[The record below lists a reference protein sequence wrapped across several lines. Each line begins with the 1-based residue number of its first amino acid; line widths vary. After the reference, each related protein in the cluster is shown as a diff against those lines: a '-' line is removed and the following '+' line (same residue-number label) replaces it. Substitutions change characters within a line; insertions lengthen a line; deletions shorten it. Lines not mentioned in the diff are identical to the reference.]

1 MAFELK
7 QSLKLS
13 QQLIMTPQLQQAI
26 KLLQLSRQELVE
38 TINQEMEE
46 NPLLEEISPDEGIDD
61 GVREDIENDVSIERE
76 NIKAIERTEE
86 VNVEEGGSKVG
97 TEEFDWA
104 NYLEDYGPVG
114 VTYGGRDGE
123 ETSWDNVLTEGQSLT
138 KYLMWQMHLSSF
150 VEDEMRIATQIIGNL
165 DPNGYLC
172 ASVPE
177 IAQLENVSDEFVES
191 VLKKVQEFDPPG
203 IAARDLQEC
212 LLIQARMLGVK
223 NKIIEVII
231 KEFLKELELKNYV
244 HIAHKLKVPIREVEI
259 AVLLI
264 SRMNPKPGSIYSEE
278 NVQPIIPDVYVVKAG
293 NEYKIILNDD
303 GLPHLRISNFYR
315 EIMAGLTD
323 HGHNQEEQGKKYIKD
338 KVQSATWLIK
348 SIQQRQNTI
357 YKVAESIVKFQKE
370 FFDRGIDFL
379 KPLVL
384 RDIANDIEMHE
395 STIRRVVSNK
405 YLHSPQGIFEMK
417 YIFGS
422 SIKTTSE
429 GGTIA
434 SKSVKEEIKQIVS
447 GEPPKK
453 PYSDCEIV
461 DLLKAK
467 GINIARRTVAKYRE
481 MMGILPSSKRKKY
494 F

>member
-7 QSLKLS
+7 QNLKLS

-26 KLLQLSRQELVE
+26 KLLQLSRMELVE

-46 NPLLEEISPDEGIDD
+46 NPLLEEVSPDEGNDEEVHAEITEDIRP
-61 GVREDIENDVSIERE
+61 VEREDV
-76 NIKAIERTEE
+76 KAIERAEE
-86 VNVEEGGSKVG
+86 LNVEGDSR
-97 TEEFDWA
+97 EEFDWT

-114 VTYGGRDGE
+114 VTYGGPDAE
-123 ETSWDNVLTEGQSLT
+123 EHSWDNVLTESQSLT
-138 KYLMWQMHLSSF
+138 KYLMWQMKLSSF
-150 VEDEMRIATQIIGNL
+150 TEDEIRVCTQIVGNL
-165 DPNGYLC
+165 DQNGYLC

-177 IAQLENVSDEFVES
+177 ICQLENVSEEFVEA

-203 IAARDLQEC
+203 IAARNLQEC

-231 KEFLKELELKNYV
+231 KDYLKDLELKNYV
-244 HIAHKLKVPIREVEI
+244 HIAHKLKVPLRDVEI

-264 SRMNPKPGSIYSEE
+264 SRMNPKPGSMYSEDKI
-278 NVQPIIPDVYVVKAG
+278 QPIIPDVYIVKAG
-293 NEYKIILNDD
+293 DEYKIILNDD
-303 GLPHLRISNFYR
+303 GLPRLRISNFYR

-323 HGHNQEEQGKKYIKD
+323 HGHGEEESGKKYIKD

-357 YKVAESIVKFQKE
+357 YKVAESIVKFQRD

-384 RDIANDIEMHE
+384 RDIASDIEMHE
-395 STIRRVVSNK
+395 STISRVVSNK
-405 YLHSPQGIFEMK
+405 YVHSLQGIFEMK
-417 YIFGS
+417 YFFGS
-422 SIKTTSE
+422 SIKRTAE
-429 GGTIA
+429 GTIA
-434 SKSVKEEIKQIVS
+434 SKSVKEEIKQIIS
-447 GEPPKK
+447 GEKPKK

-461 DLLKAK
+461 DLLKVK

>member
-7 QSLKLS
+7 QNLKLS

-38 TINQEMEE
+38 AINQEMEE
-46 NPLLEEISPDEGIDD
+46 NPLLEEISPDEGT
-61 GVREDIENDVSIERE
+61 GEEAGEDFERDVLSAERD
-76 NIKAIERTEE
+76 NIKAVEHTEE
-86 VNVEEGGSKVG
+86 INVEKGAG

-104 NYLEDYGPVG
+104 SYLEDYGPVG
-114 VTYGGRDGE
+114 VTYGGKDGE

-138 KYLMWQMHLSSF
+138 RHLSWQMTLSSF
-150 VEDEMRIATQIIGNL
+150 SEEEERVCNQIIGNL
-165 DPNGYLC
+165 DQNGYLC
-172 ASVPE
+172 ATVPE
-177 IAQLENVSDEFVES
+177 IAQLENVSEEVVER

-203 IAARDLQEC
+203 IAARNLQEC

-223 NKIIEVII
+223 NKIIDVII
-231 KEFLKELELKNYV
+231 REYLKELELKNYV
-244 HIAHKLKVPIREVEI
+244 HIAHKLKVPLREVEI

-278 NVQPIIPDVYVVKAG
+278 KIQPIIPDVYVVKSG
-293 NEYKIILNDD
+293 DEYKIILNDD
-303 GLPHLRISNFYR
+303 GLPRLRISNFYR
-315 EIMAGLTD
+315 EIMAGISN
-323 HGHNQEEQGKKYIKD
+323 HGHSDAENGKKYIKD

-384 RDIANDIEMHE
+384 RDIAGDIEMHE
-395 STIRRVVSNK
+395 STISRVVNNK
-405 YLHSPQGIFEMK
+405 YMHSPQGIFEMK
-417 YIFGS
+417 YFFGS

-429 GGTIA
+429 GTIA
-434 SKSVKEEIKQIVS
+434 SKSVKEEIKQIIS
-447 GEPPKK
+447 SEQPRK

-481 MMGILPSSKRKKY
+481 MMGILPSSRRKKY

>member
-7 QSLKLS
+7 QNLRLS

-46 NPLLEEISPDEGIDD
+46 NPLLEEVSPDEGNDEEVHAEIAEDIRP
-61 GVREDIENDVSIERE
+61 VEREDIKEIERAAE
-76 NIKAIERTEE
+76 L
-86 VNVEEGGSKVG
+86 NVEGDNR
-97 TEEFDWA
+97 EEFDWT

-114 VTYGGRDGE
+114 VTYGGPDSE
-123 ETSWDNVLTEGQSLT
+123 EHSWDNVLTESQSLT
-138 KYLMWQMHLSSF
+138 KYLMWQMNLSSF
-150 VEDEMRIATQIIGNL
+150 TEDETRIGTQIVGNL
-165 DPNGYLC
+165 DQNGYLC
-172 ASVPE
+172 ATVPE
-177 IAQLENVSDEFVES
+177 IVQLENVSEEFVEA
-191 VLKKVQEFDPPG
+191 VLKMVQEFDPPG
-203 IAARDLQEC
+203 IAARNLQEC
-212 LLIQARMLGVK
+212 LLIQARMLGIK

-231 KEFLKELELKNYV
+231 KDYLKDLELKNYV
-244 HIAHKLKVPIREVEI
+244 HIAHKLKVPLREVEI

-264 SRMNPKPGSIYSEE
+264 SRMNPKPGSMYSEDKI
-278 NVQPIIPDVYVVKAG
+278 QPIIPDVYIVKAG
-293 NEYKIILNDD
+293 DEYKIILNDD
-303 GLPHLRISNFYR
+303 GLPRLRISNFYR

-323 HGHNQEEQGKKYIKD
+323 HGHSEEESGKKYIKD
-338 KVQSATWLIK
+338 KVQSAAWLIK

-357 YKVAESIVKFQKE
+357 YKVAESIVKFQRD

-395 STIRRVVSNK
+395 STISRVVNNK
-405 YLHSPQGIFEMK
+405 YVHSPQGIFEMK
-417 YIFGS
+417 YFFGS
-422 SIKTTSE
+422 SIKRTSE
-429 GGTIA
+429 GTIA

-447 GEPPKK
+447 GEKPKK

-461 DLLKAK
+461 DLLEAK

>member
-26 KLLQLSRQELVE
+26 KLLQLSRQDLVE

-46 NPLLEEISPDEGIDD
+46 NPLLEEISPDEGNADAIHEE
-61 GVREDIENDVSIERE
+61 VENDVVSVERE
-76 NIKAIERTEE
+76 NVKAIERTEE
-86 VNVEEGGSKVG
+86 LNVEEGGNSVK
-97 TEEFDWA
+97 EFDWD
-104 NYLEDYGPVG
+104 NYLEDSGRVG
-114 VTYGGRDGE
+114 VTYGGGDGE
-123 ETSWDNVLTEGQSLT
+123 ETSWDNILTESQSLT
-138 KYLMWQMHLSSF
+138 QYLMWQMKLSSF
-150 VEDEMRIATQIIGNL
+150 TEDEIRVCTQIVGNL
-165 DPNGYLC
+165 DQNGYLC
-172 ASVPE
+172 ATVPE
-177 IAQLENVSDEFVES
+177 IAQLENTSEEFVEA
-191 VLKKVQEFDPPG
+191 VLKRVQEFDPPG
-203 IAARDLQEC
+203 IAARNLQEC
-212 LLIQARMLGVK
+212 LLIQARMLGVQ

-244 HIAHKLKVPIREVEI
+244 QIAHKLKVPLREVEI

-278 NVQPIIPDVYVVKAG
+278 NIQPIIPDVYVVKSG

-315 EIMAGLTD
+315 EIMAGLAD
-323 HGHNQEEQGKKYIKD
+323 HGNHEEEDGKRYIKD

-357 YKVAESIVKFQKE
+357 YKVAESIVKFQKD
-370 FFDRGIDFL
+370 FFDHGIDCL

-384 RDIANDIEMHE
+384 RDIASDIEMHE
-395 STIRRVVSNK
+395 STISRVVSNK
-405 YLHSPQGIFEMK
+405 YMHSPQGIFEMK
-417 YIFGS
+417 YFFGS
-422 SIKTTSE
+422 SIKRTSE

-447 GEPPKK
+447 GEPPRK

-461 DLLKAK
+461 DMLKAK

-481 MMGILPSSKRKKY
+481 MMGVLPSSKRKKY

>member
-7 QSLKLS
+7 QNLKLS

-38 TINQEMEE
+38 AINQEMEE
-46 NPLLEEISPDEGIDD
+46 NPLLEEVSPDEGGDE
-61 GVREDIENDVSIERE
+61 GVNEVFEKDEVTVERE
-76 NIKAIERTEE
+76 NIKAVDRTEE
-86 VNVEEGGSKVG
+86 VNVEESKGSA
-97 TEEFDWA
+97 EEFDWA

-114 VTYGGRDGE
+114 VTYGGKDGE
-123 ETSWDNVLTEGQSLT
+123 ETSWDNILTEGQSLAKHLT
-138 KYLMWQMHLSSF
+138 WQMTLSSF
-150 VEDEMRIATQIIGNL
+150 SEEEERVCNQIIGNL

-172 ASVPE
+172 ATVQE
-177 IAQLENVSDEFVES
+177 IAQLENVSEEFVEA

-203 IAARDLQEC
+203 IAARNLQEC

-223 NKIIEVII
+223 NRIIEVII
-231 KEFLKELELKNYV
+231 RDFLKELELKNYV
-244 HIAHKLKVPIREVEI
+244 HIAHKLKVPLREVEA

-264 SRMNPKPGSIYSEE
+264 SGMNPKPGSIYSEE
-278 NVQPIIPDVYVVKAG
+278 KIQPIIPDVYVVKAG
-293 NEYKIILNDD
+293 DEYKIILNDD
-303 GLPHLRISNFYR
+303 GLPRLRISNFYR
-315 EIMAGLTD
+315 EIMGGLSG
-323 HGHNQEEQGKKYIKD
+323 HGHHDEENGKKYIKD

-357 YKVAESIVKFQKE
+357 YKVAESIVKFQKD

-395 STIRRVVSNK
+395 STISRVVSNK
-405 YLHSPQGIFEMK
+405 YMHSPQGIYEMK
-417 YIFGS
+417 YFFGS
-422 SIKTTSE
+422 AIKSTSD
-429 GGTIA
+429 GGAVA
-434 SKSVKEEIKQIVS
+434 SRSVKEEIRQLIS
-447 GEPPKK
+447 SEPPRK

-461 DLLKAK
+461 DLLKAR
-467 GINIARRTVAKYRE
+467 GIDIARRTVAKYRE